1 MKCLSRSSLAIYFE
15 TFRHEILSGSHR
27 GSVPLINAARYYG
40 ARAYRE
46 QLREE
51 ALAHSISSIK
61 PQLCENN
68 MQCIPLQIFLSLRT
82 VNGCVTKPKK
92 KKTTVV
98 LLHLRLRH
106 VGLISE
112 PNVYQKLASM
122 SF

>member
-1 MKCLSRSSLAIYFE
+1 MRPSVAICFE
-15 TFRHEILSGSHR
+15 TFRQEILSGSDR

-68 MQCIPLQIFLSLRT
+68 MQCIPLQIFLSLRS
-82 VNGCVTKPKK
+82 VNGCATKTEDKK
-92 KKTTVV
+92 KKYNRRNFTAA
-98 LLHLRLRH
+98 
-106 VGLISE
+106 
-112 PNVYQKLASM
+112 LAPRWPRR
-122 SF
+122 

>member
-1 MKCLSRSSLAIYFE
+1 MRHSVAICFE
-15 TFRHEILSGSHR
+15 TFRQEILSGSDR

-68 MQCIPLQIFLSLRT
+68 MQCIPRQIFLSLRS
-82 VNGCVTKPKK
+82 VNGCATKTDRQKK
-92 KKTTVV
+92 NYNRRDFT
-98 LLHLRLRH
+98 
-106 VGLISE
+106 
-112 PNVYQKLASM
+112 PALAPRWPRR
-122 SF
+122 